1 MKVNKKIFTVFL
13 MLILIISTTTSA
25 FAMPE
30 GIEPNSSSD
39 RFRYE
44 YETTPLTL
52 TNSYTITAEQAAS
65 AQKAK
70 DRAYDILETFGGS
83 LGAVTSL
90 TIQLGDAI
98 YDMNGPGTM
107 KVYNSYKTQYKVNLV
122 TGNRS
127 VVGKWRTVV
136 FKLYNTSGTLYNT
149 QKHTMREK

>member
-1 MKVNKKIFTVFL
+1 MKLNKRIFTLLL
-13 MLILIISTTTSA
+13 MFILVISTGTSA
-25 FAMPE
+25 FAATE
-30 GIEPNSSSD
+30 EIAPNSSSD

-52 TNSYTITAEQAAS
+52 TNTYTITAEQAAS
-65 AQKAK
+65 TENAK
-70 DRAYDILETFGGS
+70 TTAENILNR
-83 LGAVTSL
+83 LGLLGKITSGV
-90 TIQLGDAI
+90 IEIGDAI

-136 FKLYNTSGTLYNT
+136 FKLYDTSGNLYNT
-149 QKHTMREK
+149 QEHTIREK